1 MVNPL
6 IPDAANSNASDKE
19 KLEDLIAKE
28 ADLLVRGETVP
39 ASLKHDIEKLQKRI
53 SGQDKPPRPSR
64 GPGKTKKAQPVGDET
79 PGAIPASLLRTPIST
94 SSVDDVNQ
102 THTQA
107 GTGNDP
113 TAGSTAKPL
122 PSFKIDNV
130 MVLNGLL
137 LLGVFLYINYGKK

>member
-1 MVNPL
+1 MIPL
-6 IPDAANSNASDKE
+6 VPDVAASNVSDKE
-19 KLEDLIAKE
+19 KLEE
-28 ADLLVRGETVP
+28 LVRKKAELLAKGEKVP
-39 ASLKHDIEKLQKRI
+39 PSITRNINKLQNQINARTR
-53 SGQDKPPRPSR
+53 PPRPAR
-64 GPGKTKKAQPVGDET
+64 GPGKVKKPQPVGEET
-79 PGAIPASLLRTPIST
+79 PGAIPASVLRAPIDT

-107 GTGNDP
+107 GTGDDP

-137 LLGVFLYINYGKK
+137 LLGVFLYLNYGKK